1 MPARLIRI
9 DTALAAAFGPPP
21 RWLYPDP
28 VEVLVLALLS
38 ARTRDEAAMAAHRVL
53 RIRFPC
59 WEALLDAD
67 PAVVERLIGRTT
79 WPDRKAQTL
88 QEALRALQA
97 ARGRLELDFLAGLG
111 VDGAAAWLQ
120 KLPGVG
126 PKTAAS
132 VLLFSRLRM
141 RALPVSTG
149 HHRTAKRLGLI
160 SRRADAEAA
169 HEPLLAMLPS
179 DWDNDRIERHHWLV
193 KRLGHD
199 HCTDRRPRCGS
210 CPVRELCPSRGRI
223 RPAPEQRI
231 RQLALPL
238 PGPAAGLR
246 AQPGPI
252 RPRPIPP
259 RPSFIAGEPPEPS
272 SNPRHAPAY
281 GEQSLLSRP
290 KPSRGVS
297 DLASI

>member
-1 MPARLIRI
+1 MVDTMPARLIRI
-9 DTALAAAFGPPP
+9 DAALAAAFGPPP

-38 ARTRDEAAMAAHRVL
+38 ARTRDEVALAAHRVL
-53 RIRFPC
+53 RLRFPR
-59 WEALLDAD
+59 WEDLIEAD

-79 WPDRKAQTL
+79 WPDRKTLHL

-111 VDGAAAWLQ
+111 VEAATAWLRT
-120 KLPGVG
+120 LPGVG
-126 PKTAAS
+126 PKTAS
-132 VLLFSRLRM
+132 CVLLFSRLRL

-160 SRRADAEAA
+160 SRRAGAEAA
-169 HEPLLAMLPS
+169 HEPLLAMLPP

-223 RPAPEQRI
+223 LPAPEHRI
-231 RQLALPL
+231 RQLPL
-238 PGPAAGLR
+238 PF
-246 AQPGPI
+246 PGPETVRAI
-252 RPRPIPP
+252 RPRPVWPQ
-259 RPSFIAGEPPEPS
+259 RPARPEPAR
-272 SNPRHAPAY
+272 PGIAAGGPA
-281 GEQSLLSRP
+281 GAAGP
-290 KPSRGVS
+290 AA
-297 DLASI
+297 ASVPYAARLGAGPT

>member
-1 MPARLIRI
+1 MVDAMPERLIRI
-9 DTALAAAFGPPP
+9 DAALAAAFGPPP
-21 RWLYPDP
+21 RFLYPDP

-38 ARTRDEAAMAAHRVL
+38 ARTRDEVALAAHRVL
-53 RIRFPC
+53 RVRFPH

-79 WPDRKAQTL
+79 WPDKKTLHL

-111 VDGAAAWLQ
+111 VEDAAAWLQ
-120 KLPGVG
+120 RLPGVG
-126 PKTAAS
+126 PKTAAC

-160 SRRADAEAA
+160 SRRARAEAA
-169 HEPLLAMLPS
+169 HQPLLAMLPP

-223 RPAPEQRI
+223 LPALEHRI
-231 RQLALPL
+231 RQLPL
-238 PGPAAGLR
+238 PF
-246 AQPGPI
+246 PGPEAIRAI
-252 RPRPIPP
+252 RPRPVWPQRP
-259 RPSFIAGEPPEPS
+259 ARPEPARPSIVTGGPAAAGGPVAAG
-272 SNPRHAPAY
+272 APYAARL
-281 GEQSLLSRP
+281 GAGP
-290 KPSRGVS
+290 T
-297 DLASI
+297 